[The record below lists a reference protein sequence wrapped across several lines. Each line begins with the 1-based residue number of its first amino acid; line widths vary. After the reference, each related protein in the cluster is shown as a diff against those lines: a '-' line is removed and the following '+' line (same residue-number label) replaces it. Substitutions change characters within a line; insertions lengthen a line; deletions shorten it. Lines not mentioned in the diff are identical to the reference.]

1 MRADEKQLDER
12 DPEGSDPEQ
21 MAHVREILEKM
32 EEAGVVAS
40 VGQQEGGEDWEDESE
55 GEDAMEE

>member
-1 MRADEKQLDER
+1 MGSFVQLDER

-21 MAHVREILEKM
+21 MSHVKEIMGKLDA
-32 EEAGVVAS
+32 AGVVAS
-40 VGQQEGGEDWEDESE
+40 VGQQEGGEEWEDESE